1 MTLNPLPAG
10 PYQVGPLSLGRAGV
24 PRDVFCPCRFDYILA
39 WSREEVGK
47 KISKDPG
54 EHKLRGRAKE
64 GRETWV
70 GLENGAKAAGK
81 NADDK

>member
-1 MTLNPLPAG
+1 MSFVLADLTIYWLG
-10 PYQVGPLSLGRAGV
+10 PER
-24 PRDVFCPCRFDYILA
+24 R
-39 WSREEVGK
+39 WE

-54 EHKLRGRAKE
+54 EHKLRGRVKE